1 MKSPADLAS
10 LCVLDTHTE
19 TKVAIHR
26 LIHLKSGLRRL
37 AGIALAIASCWSV
50 AAEERSTPDRF
61 QVEGLLEKHFSE
73 FHPSSLIL
81 SLAEPPSGLPSG
93 GLFRLADRLHLT
105 AIIENALSEIDLEA
119 DSSIM
124 LFRKPMSAHY
134 AYHRWAGFR
143 TGYGQYFTS
152 DSFGRSR
159 TNGVG
164 LHEPDFFYLKMSVR
178 F

>member
-1 MKSPADLAS
+1 MKLPADLAS
-10 LCVLDTHTE
+10 LCALDTHTE
-19 TKVAIHR
+19 TKGVIDS
-26 LIHLKSGLRRL
+26 LIYLKSAICRL
-37 AGIALAIASCWSV
+37 VGIALAIASCWSV
-50 AAEERSTPDRF
+50 AAEERSTLDRF

-81 SLAEPPSGLPSG
+81 SLAEPPIGLPSG
-93 GLFRLADRLHLT
+93 GLFRLADRLHL
-105 AIIENALSEIDLEA
+105 ASIIENALSEVDLEA
-119 DSSIM
+119 DSSII

-143 TGYGQYFTS
+143 TGYGQYFAS